1 MGALTLSKSLP
12 RFFRSGIKEPLDDT
26 RKVVVKFTKSDI
38 YIELVPVN
46 ST

>member
-26 RKVVVKFTKSDI
+26 RKVVGSSRNQTSI
-38 YIELVPVN
+38 
-46 ST
+46 